1 MGKDVNLSDYFSED
15 QIKAMGK
22 YEKTRNEN
30 LIRNYNYM
38 KSIGEP
44 CYCFTE

>member
-1 MGKDVNLSDYFSED
+1 MGKDVKLSDYFFGCE
-15 QIKAMGK
+15 IKAMGRC
-22 YEKTRNEN
+22 EKTRNEN

-44 CYCFTE
+44 CYCFIE